1 MISREGQRSLA
12 GLPTKQGNV
21 PASEGQRTS
30 VKVLLKNVLKPFA
43 SLRLTIVCLACA
55 MFIVFVGTLDQVQI
69 GVYEAQLRYF
79 KSFFLYF
86 TLPGS
91 NFRIPYFPGGYT
103 LGAVLLVNLIAAHV
117 SRFKFSWK
125 KSGILILH
133 SGLILLLI
141 GQLVT
146 SIFEEESQIQLDQGQ
161 TKNYSESPYF
171 DELAIIDQSKPD
183 SDQVISVPAGRLV
196 KGQTIS
202 LPVDDLQLRVDE
214 SYENAALINPNQLP
228 SPTYPHLRLGPM
240 AVAVAI
246 PKTYKQN
253 ERNQPTA
260 AVTLFKDGKSVG
272 SWALSSGFPQ
282 PVQFKVGS
290 DPFTIVFRP
299 RRYYRPFSITLEE
312 FNHDRYAGTDIAK
325 NFSSKV
331 RLIDPSTHENREALI
346 YMNHPLWY
354 SDLILYQA
362 GFGNNDHTTV
372 LQVMKNPS
380 RLVPY
385 VACGLMALGLVIQ
398 FGMHLVSFVRRR
410 VIA

>member
-1 MISREGQRSLA
+1 MTASRQTQTQRMALTA
-12 GLPTKQGNV
+12 F
-21 PASEGQRTS
+21 PALTA
-30 VKVLLKNVLKPFA
+30 LFKPLA

-86 TLPGS
+86 SLPGS
-91 NFRIPYFPGGYT
+91 EFRIPYFPGGYT

-117 SRFKFSWK
+117 ARFKFAWK

-133 SGLILLLI
+133 SGLILLLV

-146 SIFEEESQIQLDQGQ
+146 SLFEEESQIQLDQGQ

-171 DELAIIDQSKPD
+171 DELAIIDQSKTD
-183 SDQVISVPAGRLV
+183 SDQVISVPSGRLI
-196 KGQTIS
+196 KGQRIA
-202 LPVDDLQLRVDE
+202 LPVAGLQLQVDE
-214 SYENAALINPNQLP
+214 SYQNAALINPNQLP
-228 SPTYPHLRLGPM
+228 SPNYPHLRLGPM

-253 ERNQPTA
+253 ERNQPA
-260 AVTLFKDGKSVG
+260 AVVTLLKDSQPVG
-272 SWALSSGFPQ
+272 SWSLSSGFPQ
-282 PVQFKVGS
+282 PVQFKVGENAFS
-290 DPFTIVFRP
+290 IVFRP
-299 RRYYRPFSITLEE
+299 KRYYRPFSVTLEE
-312 FNHDRYAGTDIAK
+312 FKHDRYAGTDIAK

-331 RLIDPSTHENREALI
+331 RLVDPSAHENREALI

-362 GFGNNDHTTV
+362 GFGNNDQTTV

-380 RLVPY
+380 RVVPY
-385 VACGLMALGLVIQ
+385 VACGMMALGLVIQ

-410 VIA
+410 VAT

>member
-1 MISREGQRSLA
+1 MTSRQQVAPRTPLA
-12 GLPTKQGNV
+12 PGT
-21 PASEGQRTS
+21 
-30 VKVLLKNVLKPFA
+30 VLLKTVFKPLA
-43 SLRLTIVCLACA
+43 SLRLTIVCLACG

-91 NFRIPYFPGGYT
+91 QFRIPYFPGGYT
-103 LGAVLLVNLIAAHV
+103 LGAVLLVNLIAAHLA
-117 SRFKFSWK
+117 RFKFTWK
-125 KSGILILH
+125 KSGIQILH

-146 SIFEEESQIQLDQGQ
+146 SLFEEESQIQLDQGQ

-183 SDQVISVPAGRLV
+183 LDEVISVPANRLI

-202 LPVDDLQLRVDE
+202 LPVSGLQLQVDE

-228 SPTYPHLRLGPM
+228 SANYPHLRLGPM

-253 ERNQPTA
+253 EQNQPTA
-260 AVTLFKDGKSVG
+260 AVTLMKAGQPLG
-272 SWALSSGFPQ
+272 SWVLSSGFPQ

-290 DPFTIVFRP
+290 DPFAIVFRP
-299 RRYYRPFSITLEE
+299 KRYYRPFAVTLEE
-312 FNHDRYAGTDIAK
+312 FKHDRYAGTDVAK

-331 RLIDPSTHENREALI
+331 RLVDPSAHENREALI

-362 GFGNNDHTTV
+362 GFGNNDQTTV

-380 RLVPY
+380 RLIPY
-385 VACGLMALGLVIQ
+385 IACGMMALGLVIQ

>member
-1 MISREGQRSLA
+1 MTSRQQVAPRTPLA
-12 GLPTKQGNV
+12 PGT
-21 PASEGQRTS
+21 
-30 VKVLLKNVLKPFA
+30 VLLKTVFKPLA
-43 SLRLTIVCLACA
+43 SLRLTIVCLACG

-91 NFRIPYFPGGYT
+91 QFRIPYFPGGYT
-103 LGAVLLVNLIAAHV
+103 LGAVLLVNLIAAHLA
-117 SRFKFSWK
+117 RFKFTWK
-125 KSGILILH
+125 KSGIQILH

-146 SIFEEESQIQLDQGQ
+146 SLFEEESQIQLDQGQ

-183 SDQVISVPAGRLV
+183 SDEVISVPAGRLI

-202 LPVDDLQLRVDE
+202 LPVSGLQLQVDE

-228 SPTYPHLRLGPM
+228 SANYPHLRLGPM

-253 ERNQPTA
+253 EQNQPTA
-260 AVTLFKDGKSVG
+260 AVTLMKAGQPLG
-272 SWALSSGFPQ
+272 SWVLSSGFPQ

-290 DPFTIVFRP
+290 DPFAIVFRP
-299 RRYYRPFSITLEE
+299 KRYYRPFAVTLEE
-312 FNHDRYAGTDIAK
+312 FKHDRYAGTDVAK

-331 RLIDPSTHENREALI
+331 RLVDPSAHENREALI

-362 GFGNNDHTTV
+362 GFGNNDQTTV

-380 RLVPY
+380 RLIPY
-385 VACGLMALGLVIQ
+385 IACGMMALGLVIQ

>member
-1 MISREGQRSLA
+1 MTSRQQAMS
-12 GLPTKQGNV
+12 
-21 PASEGQRTS
+21 RTPGT
-30 VKVLLKNVLKPFA
+30 VLLKTVFKPLA
-43 SLRLTIVCLACA
+43 SLRLTIVCLACG

-91 NFRIPYFPGGYT
+91 QFRIPYFPGGYT
-103 LGAVLLVNLIAAHV
+103 LGAVLLVNLIAAHLA
-117 SRFKFSWK
+117 RFKFTWK
-125 KSGILILH
+125 KSGIQILH

-146 SIFEEESQIQLDQGQ
+146 SLFEEESQIQLDQGQ

-183 SDQVISVPAGRLV
+183 SDEVITVPANRLI

-202 LPVDDLQLRVDE
+202 LPVSGLQLQVDE

-228 SPTYPHLRLGPM
+228 SANYPHLRLGPM

-253 ERNQPTA
+253 EQNQPTA
-260 AVTLFKDGKSVG
+260 AVTLLKAGQSVG

-290 DPFTIVFRP
+290 DPFAIVFRP
-299 RRYYRPFSITLEE
+299 KRYYRPFSVTLEE
-312 FNHDRYAGTDIAK
+312 FKHDRYAGTDVAK

-331 RLIDPSTHENREALI
+331 RLVDPAAHENREALI

-362 GFGNNDHTTV
+362 GFGNNDQTTV

-380 RLVPY
+380 RLIPY
-385 VACGLMALGLVIQ
+385 IACGMMALGLVIQ
-398 FGMHLVSFVRRR
+398 FGMHLISFVRRR

>member
-1 MISREGQRSLA
+1 MA
-12 GLPTKQGNV
+12 
-21 PASEGQRTS
+21 
-30 VKVLLKNVLKPFA
+30 LLQTVFKPLA

-91 NFRIPYFPGGYT
+91 QFRIPYFPGGYT
-103 LGAVLLVNLIAAHV
+103 LGTVLLINLIAAHLA
-117 SRFKFSWK
+117 RFKLTWK

-146 SIFEEESQIQLDQGQ
+146 SLFEEESQIQLDQGQ

-171 DELAIIDQSKPD
+171 DELAIIDQSKPG
-183 SDQVISVPAGRLV
+183 SDEVISIPASRLI

-202 LPVDDLQLRVDE
+202 LPARGLQLQVDE

-228 SPTYPHLRLGPM
+228 SPNYPHLRLGPM
-240 AVAVAI
+240 AVAVATQ
-246 PKTYKQN
+246 KTYKQN

-260 AVTLFKDGKSVG
+260 ALTLLKDGRPVG
-272 SWALSSGFPQ
+272 SWALSSGFPR
-282 PVQFKVGS
+282 PVQFKIGS
-290 DPFTIVFRP
+290 DPFSIVFRP
-299 RRYYRPFSITLEE
+299 KRYYRPFSITLEE
-312 FNHDRYAGTDIAK
+312 FKHDRYAGTDIAK

-331 RLIDPSTHENREALI
+331 RLVDPSAHENREALI

-362 GFGNNDHTTV
+362 GFGNNDQTTV

-385 VACGLMALGLVIQ
+385 IACGMMALGLVIQ

-410 VIA
+410 VVA

>member
-1 MISREGQRSLA
+1 MTSSQQVAPRTPLA
-12 GLPTKQGNV
+12 PGT
-21 PASEGQRTS
+21 
-30 VKVLLKNVLKPFA
+30 VLLKTVFKPLA
-43 SLRLTIVCLACA
+43 SLRLTIVCLACG

-91 NFRIPYFPGGYT
+91 QFRIPYFPGGYT
-103 LGAVLLVNLIAAHV
+103 LGAVLLVNLIAAHLA
-117 SRFKFSWK
+117 RFKFTWK
-125 KSGILILH
+125 KSGIQILH

-146 SIFEEESQIQLDQGQ
+146 SLFEEESQIQLDQGQ

-183 SDQVISVPAGRLV
+183 SDEVISVPANRLI
-196 KGQTIS
+196 KGQAIS
-202 LPVDDLQLRVDE
+202 LPVSGLQLQVDE

-228 SPTYPHLRLGPM
+228 SANYPHLRLGPM

-253 ERNQPTA
+253 EQNQPTA
-260 AVTLFKDGKSVG
+260 AVTLRKDGQPVG
-272 SWALSSGFPQ
+272 SWVLSSGFPQ

-290 DPFTIVFRP
+290 DPFAIVFRP
-299 RRYYRPFSITLEE
+299 KRYYRPFSVTLEE
-312 FNHDRYAGTDIAK
+312 FKHDRYAGTDVAK

-331 RLIDPSTHENREALI
+331 RLVDPSAHENREALI

-362 GFGNNDHTTV
+362 GFGNNDQTTV

-380 RLVPY
+380 RLIPY
-385 VACGLMALGLVIQ
+385 IACGMMALGLVIQ

>member
-1 MISREGQRSLA
+1 MTSSQQVTPRTPLA
-12 GLPTKQGNV
+12 
-21 PASEGQRTS
+21 
-30 VKVLLKNVLKPFA
+30 VLLKTVFKPLA
-43 SLRLTIVCLACA
+43 SLRLTIVCLACG

-91 NFRIPYFPGGYT
+91 QFRIPYFPGGYT
-103 LGAVLLVNLIAAHV
+103 LGAVLLVNLIAAHLA
-117 SRFKFSWK
+117 RFKFTWK
-125 KSGILILH
+125 KSGIQILH

-146 SIFEEESQIQLDQGQ
+146 SLFEEESQIQLDQGQ

-183 SDQVISVPAGRLV
+183 SDEVISVPANRLI

-202 LPVDDLQLRVDE
+202 LPVSGLQLQVDE

-228 SPTYPHLRLGPM
+228 SPNYPHLRLGPM
-240 AVAVAI
+240 AVAVAV

-253 ERNQPTA
+253 EQNQPTA
-260 AVTLFKDGKSVG
+260 AVTLLKNGQSLG
-272 SWALSSGFPQ
+272 SWVLSSGFPQ
-282 PVQFKVGS
+282 PVQFKAGS
-290 DPFTIVFRP
+290 DPFAIVFRP
-299 RRYYRPFSITLEE
+299 KRYYRPFSVTLEE
-312 FNHDRYAGTDIAK
+312 FKHDRYAGTEVAK

-331 RLIDPSTHENREALI
+331 RLVDPSAHENREALI

-362 GFGNNDHTTV
+362 GFGNNDQTTV

-380 RLVPY
+380 RLIPY
-385 VACGLMALGLVIQ
+385 IACGMMALGLVIQ

>member
-1 MISREGQRSLA
+1 MTGRWTTPGTPSA
-12 GLPTKQGNV
+12 AAAP
-21 PASEGQRTS
+21 RTEF
-30 VKVLLKNVLKPFA
+30 LKNVFKPLA

-69 GVYEAQLRYF
+69 GVYAAQLRYF

-86 TLPGS
+86 SLPGS
-91 NFRIPYFPGGYT
+91 EFRIPYFPGGYT
-103 LGAVLLVNLIAAHV
+103 LGAVLLVNLIAAHLA
-117 SRFKFSWK
+117 RFKSSWK

-146 SIFEEESQIQLDQGQ
+146 SVFEEESQIQLDQGQ

-171 DELAIIDQSKPD
+171 DELAIIDQSKSD
-183 SDQVISVPAGRLV
+183 SDEVISIPAGRLV
-196 KGQTIS
+196 KGQTMA
-202 LPVDDLQLRVDE
+202 LPGAGLQLQVDE
-214 SYENAALINPNQLP
+214 SFQNAALINPNQLP
-228 SPTYPHLRLGPM
+228 SQNYPHLRLGPM

-246 PKTYKQN
+246 PKTYKEN
-253 ERNQPTA
+253 ERNQPAA
-260 AVTLFKDGKSVG
+260 AVTILKDGKAVG
-272 SWALSSGFPQ
+272 SWSLSSGFPQ
-282 PVQFKVGS
+282 PVQFKVGES
-290 DPFTIVFRP
+290 PFAIVFRP
-299 RRYYRPFSITLEE
+299 KRYYRPFSITLEE
-312 FNHDRYAGTDIAK
+312 FKHDRYAGTDIAK

-331 RLIDPSTHENREALI
+331 RLVDPSAHENREALV

-354 SDLILYQA
+354 SDFILYQA
-362 GFGNNDHTTV
+362 GFGNNDQTTV

-385 VACGLMALGLVIQ
+385 IACGMMALGLVIQ
-398 FGMHLVSFVRRR
+398 FGMHLISFVRRR

>member
-1 MISREGQRSLA
+1 MTGS
-12 GLPTKQGNV
+12 
-21 PASEGQRTS
+21 S
-30 VKVLLKNVLKPFA
+30 VARFFKPVA
-43 SLRLTIVCLACA
+43 SLRLTIICLACA
-55 MFIVFVGTLDQVQI
+55 MFLVFVGTLDQVQI

-86 TLPGS
+86 NLPGS

-103 LGAVLLVNLIAAHV
+103 LGGVLLINLIAAHV
-117 SRFKFSWK
+117 SRFKLTWK
-125 KSGILILH
+125 KAGILILH

-141 GQLVT
+141 GQIVT
-146 SIFEEESQIQLDQGQ
+146 SLFEEESQIQLDQGQ

-171 DELAIIDQSKPD
+171 DELAIVDQSKPD
-183 SDQVISVPAGRLV
+183 SDEVISVPAGRLV

-202 LPVDDLQLRVDE
+202 LPVAGLQLQVDE
-214 SYENAALINPNQLP
+214 SFENAALINPNQLP

-246 PKTYKQN
+246 PKTYKQD
-253 ERNQPTA
+253 ERNQPAA
-260 AVTLFKDGKSVG
+260 AVTLLKEGQSVG
-272 SWALSSGFPQ
+272 SWALASGFPQ
-282 PVQFKVGS
+282 PVQFKVGA
-290 DPFTIVFRP
+290 DPYQIVLRP
-299 RRYYRPFSITLEE
+299 KRYYRPFSITLED
-312 FNHDRYAGTDIAK
+312 FRHDRYAGTEIAK

-331 RLIDPSTHENREALI
+331 RLVDPSAHENREALI

-362 GFGNNDHTTV
+362 GFGNNDKTTV

-385 VACGLMALGLVIQ
+385 IACGMMALGLLIQ
-398 FGMHLVSFVRRR
+398 FGMHLVSFVRKR

>member
-1 MISREGQRSLA
+1 M
-12 GLPTKQGNV
+12 
-21 PASEGQRTS
+21 
-30 VKVLLKNVLKPFA
+30 LKTVFKPLA
-43 SLRLTIVCLACA
+43 SLRLTIVCLACG

-91 NFRIPYFPGGYT
+91 QFRIPYFPGGYT
-103 LGAVLLVNLIAAHV
+103 LGAVLLVNLIAAHLA
-117 SRFKFSWK
+117 RFKFTWK
-125 KSGILILH
+125 KSGIQILH
-133 SGLILLLI
+133 SGLILLLL

-146 SIFEEESQIQLDQGQ
+146 SLFEEESQIQLDQGQ

-183 SDQVISVPAGRLV
+183 SDEVISVPANRLI

-202 LPVDDLQLRVDE
+202 LPVSGLQLQVDE

-228 SPTYPHLRLGPM
+228 SANYPHLRLGPM

-253 ERNQPTA
+253 EQNQPTA
-260 AVTLFKDGKSVG
+260 AVTLVKDGQPLG
-272 SWALSSGFPQ
+272 SWVLSSGFPQ

-290 DPFTIVFRP
+290 DPFAIVFRP
-299 RRYYRPFSITLEE
+299 KRYYRPFSVTLEE
-312 FNHDRYAGTDIAK
+312 FKHDRYAGTDVAK

-331 RLIDPSTHENREALI
+331 RLVDPSAHENREALI

-362 GFGNNDHTTV
+362 GFGNNDQTTV

-380 RLVPY
+380 RLIPY
-385 VACGLMALGLVIQ
+385 IACGMMALGLVIQ

>member
-1 MISREGQRSLA
+1 MTGKQQALRATPSSAPAAA
-12 GLPTKQGNV
+12 GLG
-21 PASEGQRTS
+21 TS
-30 VKVLLKNVLKPFA
+30 VTALLKAVFKPLA

-55 MFIVFVGTLDQVQI
+55 MFIVLVGTLDQVQI

-91 NFRIPYFPGGYT
+91 QFRIPYFPGGYT
-103 LGAVLLVNLIAAHV
+103 LGAVLLINLIAAHLA
-117 SRFKFSWK
+117 RFKFTWK
-125 KSGILILH
+125 KCGILILH

-141 GQLVT
+141 GQLIT
-146 SIFEEESQIQLDQGQ
+146 SVFEEESQIQLDEGQ

-171 DELAIIDQSKPD
+171 DELAIIDQSKPN
-183 SDQVISVPAGRLV
+183 SDEVISIPASRLI

-202 LPVDDLQLRVDE
+202 LPGKGLQLQVDE

-228 SPTYPHLRLGPM
+228 SPNYPHLRLGPM
-240 AVAVAI
+240 AVAVAVQ
-246 PKTYKQN
+246 KTYKQN

-260 AVTLFKDGKSVG
+260 AVTLLKDGQAVG

-282 PVQFKVGS
+282 PVQFKIGS
-290 DPFTIVFRP
+290 DPFEIIFRP
-299 RRYYRPFSITLEE
+299 KRYYRPFSITLEE
-312 FNHDRYAGTDIAK
+312 FKHDRYAGTDIAK

-331 RLIDPSTHENREALI
+331 RLVDPSAHENREALI

-362 GFGNNDHTTV
+362 GFGNNDKTTV

-380 RLVPY
+380 RVLPY
-385 VACGLMALGLVIQ
+385 VACGMMALGLVIQ